1 MTAAD
6 YVRDRFDSRFLALAV
21 AMTGIVATLPYIAVQ
36 LIGMEMVIGG
46 LGFPASGFVGHLPL
60 IIAFIV
66 LAAFTYT
73 SGLRAPAL
81 IAIVKDVLVFVVVF
95 AAVVVVP
102 AKLGGYGTIFANVP
116 EQKLILPSP
125 PEGSLGSYSAYVTL
139 AVGFCA
145 CAVSF
150 IRTRSLACSALRAA
164 TSSRGTLRRSQL
176 IRSSSG

>member
-36 LIGMEMVIGG
+36 LIGMEVVIGG
-46 LGFPASGFVGHLPL
+46 LGFPAGGFVGHLPL

-95 AAVVVVP
+95 AAVGRRAGEARRP
-102 AKLGGYGTIFANVP
+102 WNDLRQRPGAEADLAIA
-116 EQKLILPSP
+116 

>member
-46 LGFPASGFVGHLPL
+46 LGFPAGGFVGHLPL

-95 AAVVVVP
+95 AA
-102 AKLGGYGTIFANVP
+102 
-116 EQKLILPSP
+116 SP
-125 PEGSLGSYSAYVTL
+125 TA
-139 AVGFCA
+139 
-145 CAVSF
+145 
-150 IRTRSLACSALRAA
+150 RS
-164 TSSRGTLRRSQL
+164 RS
-176 IRSSSG
+176 

>member
-46 LGFPASGFVGHLPL
+46 LGFPAGGFVGHLPL

-116 EQKLILPSP
+116 EQKLILPS
-125 PEGSLGSYSAYVTL
+125 
-139 AVGFCA
+139 
-145 CAVSF
+145 
-150 IRTRSLACSALRAA
+150 RQRAA
-164 TSSRGTLRRSQL
+164 SAATALTSPWR
-176 IRSSSG
+176 